1 MKLFRGGHLCI
12 AAAFAVLVFEG
23 ASGFDQNQQNVPLF
37 ATVKNTGEGF
47 QASAALPESVMTT
60 KHLLHQRGGSSSSVV
75 ALPKV
80 DHRTQQTSKQK
91 EEDKLTPLQTTLLK
105 LSKGWTACTYPIFAF
120 LCLLPLICGYSVKDM
135 AAAWYC
141 PVFSIIAATLPSG
154 GAPVAG
160 GIVLFPALKRA
171 GLQTKQ
177 AVAYCAAAQMIGCGV
192 FAPLNWAAAAGP
204 RVLLGDV
211 VPWALVPGVIGAVAA
226 LLLVPLDSRKIELFF
241 AHFCVL
247 LAGYVVHG
255 LSHDLTTNNEP
266 VKLSNKTKGM
276 LATAS
281 FVGGLITGWIGIG
294 IEKILFVMLT
304 SYPCKTDVKK
314 ACLTSISIVGWV
326 SLFATLV
333 HAFILKDVPVLFW
346 LMCLPGGFIGSKIG
360 PKINRKL
367 GPKNIM
373 KVFTVLLLAD
383 SGPKVVKTWKSVFF
397 S

>member
-1 MKLFRGGHLCI
+1 
-12 AAAFAVLVFEG
+12 
-23 ASGFDQNQQNVPLF
+23 
-37 ATVKNTGEGF
+37 
-47 QASAALPESVMTT
+47 MTT

-192 FAPLNWAAAAGP
+192 FAWCRGGAAAGAP
-204 RVLLGDV
+204 GLAQDRAVLRPLLR
-211 VPWALVPGVIGAVAA
+211 APG
-226 LLLVPLDSRKIELFF
+226 
-241 AHFCVL
+241 
-247 LAGYVVHG
+247 GYVVHG

-276 LATAS
+276 FATAS